1 MASRGL
7 AYLCMHKQ
15 ANLKERPYVNVFVYL
30 QGRVCGACG
39 ILNVHSDRVS
49 VLCQMDT
56 SEEGIPVKIKIECVE
71 GLNTMFSI
79 VCL

>member
-1 MASRGL
+1 M
-7 AYLCMHKQ
+7 
-15 ANLKERPYVNVFVYL
+15 NVFVYL
-30 QGRVCGACG
+30 QGRVCRAWG
-39 ILNVHSDRVS
+39 IFHVHSDRVS

-56 SEEGIPVKIKIECVE
+56 LEEGIPFKIKIESVE